1 MRHSKQSSLLF
12 LTKLFVVI
20 ILIAACHNPQESAS
34 QNNTVTSKDSSV
46 VIIQSDSIF
55 TTESS
60 GSINGNTEVTK
71 DTTKVANPTG
81 IYHGSD
87 EQEKLDSIKNSK
99 LNKKK

>member
-1 MRHSKQSSLLF
+1 
-12 LTKLFVVI
+12 
-20 ILIAACHNPQESAS
+20 
-34 QNNTVTSKDSSV
+34 

-60 GSINGNTEVTK
+60 GSINGNTEVIK
-71 DTTKVANPTG
+71 DTTNVSNPTG